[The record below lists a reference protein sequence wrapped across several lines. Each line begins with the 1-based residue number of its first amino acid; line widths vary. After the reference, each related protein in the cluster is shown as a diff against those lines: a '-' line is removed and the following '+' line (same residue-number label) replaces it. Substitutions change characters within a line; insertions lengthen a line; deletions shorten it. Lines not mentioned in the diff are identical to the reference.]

1 MLNSI
6 NTKSN
11 RNLYL
16 GIIFLF
22 LLLKYIEISLV
33 YIFNGDGPWSL
44 SQTLSM
50 LNGDWGWSV
59 FAHEPDGPVYKN
71 YSYAILPYLP
81 FKLFGVSH
89 FSYLSAYF
97 FYILLTIAGVYKIF
111 EKNSFLQ
118 FFVSMLFVSSVYT
131 YNFRFEAY
139 AIMLIVWG
147 LFFMFKKSWWTYLG
161 LFFFAWAAL
170 IHPATFVALFFIL
183 VHYLYLEKKLFD
195 IRTGVIYL
203 LAFSFFALLLL
214 GFDINNLLDPIF
226 VRPELKQRFLVIK
239 PMNVIKWFVLA
250 GVFIWGFIITWRKTT
265 WVSYLIIVI
274 NIIVYLLFKKSYYY
288 PYLFLHVILLIY
300 YNKEAIQFNH
310 WLKKAFYLHLIA
322 FGMLFFVFPVY
333 KSVDNPEYGN
343 MMRSNEKYMKKV
355 SAAVKGNDRIYVEKE
370 LLMGVAD
377 CKNARLYLSEYRNYY
392 NGSPK
397 IDLKG
402 NDKIYIFRLKE
413 LNDFKEK
420 TSDIVYQK
428 NVVIREIHKPVSGLL
443 TFDGRGG
450 EIGLWEISLK

>member
-1 MLNSI
+1 MVNT
-6 NTKSN
+6 NTTKSN

-33 YIFNGDGPWSL
+33 HIFNGDGPWSL
-44 SQTLSM
+44 SQTLAM
-50 LNGDWGWSV
+50 LNGDWESSI

-71 YSYAILPYLP
+71 YSYAILFYVP

-97 FYILLTIAGVYKIF
+97 FYILVTIAGVYKIF

-131 YNFRFEAY
+131 YNFRFEVL

-147 LFFMFKKSWWTYLG
+147 MFFLFKKSWGTYVG

-195 IRTGVIYL
+195 VKTIAIYVL
-203 LAFSFFALLLL
+203 VFSFFALLLL

-239 PMNVIKWFVLA
+239 PMNVVKWFVLA
-250 GVFIWGFIITWRKTT
+250 GVFIWGFIITVRKTT

-288 PYLFLHVILLIY
+288 PYLFIHVILLIY
-300 YNKEAIQFNH
+300 YNKDAIQLNP
-310 WLKKAFYLHLIA
+310 WLKKGFYLHLIV
-322 FGMLFFVFPVY
+322 FGLLFFAFPVY
-333 KSVDNPEYGN
+333 KSIDNPEYGN
-343 MMRSNEKYMKKV
+343 MMRANEEYLKKIV
-355 SAAVKGNDRIYVEKE
+355 PQVKGNDRIYVEKE
-370 LLMGVAD
+370 LLMGVAN

-397 IDLKG
+397 INLKD

-428 NVVIREIHKPVSGLL
+428 NVIIREIHKPVSGLL